1 MKKARCQMKSEPMK
15 FRKVSELHPLPEN
28 PRTINKAD
36 LDRLVDSIRINGFWE
51 HRPLAIVER
60 EGKFIVL
67 CGNQRLKAAKRC
79 KVAEVPTVLYT
90 DVTPEEEA
98 DLILRDN
105 INNGEW
111 DYNALQ
117 VETTFADVNFDF
129 IGLSFPS
136 EDEEPKKGKGKKTAK
151 AVEQADESED
161 DSTDTE
167 DDESDTDDENND
179 KEAFY
184 RSMYKDVLY
193 ESDNEMEIP
202 NLLLEMQAGK
212 VELPLSPW
220 GANSRLRKDVATYH
234 SMWMIIVLRLCS
246 KTL

>member
-1 MKKARCQMKSEPMK
+1 MKSEPMK

-136 EDEEPKKGKGKKTAK
+136 EEVGRCFSLSDFLQLSSVFDEHATKRN
-151 AVEQADESED
+151 QRI
-161 DSTDTE
+161 
-167 DDESDTDDENND
+167 
-179 KEAFY
+179 Y
-184 RSMYKDVLY
+184 
-193 ESDNEMEIP
+193 NE
-202 NLLLEMQAGK
+202 
-212 VELPLSPW
+212 W
-220 GANSRLRKDVATYH
+220 HYLRKEIKRATALH
-234 SMWMIIVLRLCS
+234 PRTNPRKGVGAIFLCLNTFNPQQA
-246 KTL
+246 KR

>member
-1 MKKARCQMKSEPMK
+1 MKSEPMK

-98 DLILRDN
+98 DLILSDK

-111 DYNALQ
+111 
-117 VETTFADVNFDF
+117 E
-129 IGLSFPS
+129 
-136 EDEEPKKGKGKKTAK
+136 
-151 AVEQADESED
+151 
-161 DSTDTE
+161 
-167 DDESDTDDENND
+167 
-179 KEAFY
+179 
-184 RSMYKDVLY
+184 
-193 ESDNEMEIP
+193 
-202 NLLLEMQAGK
+202 
-212 VELPLSPW
+212 
-220 GANSRLRKDVATYH
+220 
-234 SMWMIIVLRLCS
+234 
-246 KTL
+246 

>member
-1 MKKARCQMKSEPMK
+1 MKSEPMK

-51 HRPLAIVER
+51 HRPLAIIER

-67 CGNQRLKAAKRC
+67 CGNQRLKAAKKC
-79 KVAEVPTVLYT
+79 KVAEVPTVLYK
-90 DVTPEEEA
+90 DVTDEEEA

-129 IGLSFPS
+129 IGLDIPS

-151 AVEQADESED
+151 VVEQADESED
-161 DSTDTE
+161 STDTE
-167 DDESDTDDENND
+167 DEESDTDDEDND

-184 RSMYKDVLY
+184 RSMYKDVLMRATTKWKY
-193 ESDNEMEIP
+193 
-202 NLLLEMQAGK
+202 LTCCLKCKLVK
-212 VELPLSPW
+212 LSCHLVR
-220 GANSRLRKDVATYH
+220 GVRTADYAR
-234 SMWMIIVLRLCS
+234 M
-246 KTL
+246 

>member
-1 MKKARCQMKSEPMK
+1 MKSEPMK

-167 DDESDTDDENND
+167 DDESDTDDEITTRRLSIVQCTRMCCMRATT
-179 KEAFY
+179 KWKYLTCCLKCKLA
-184 RSMYKDVLY
+184 RLSCHLVL
-193 ESDNEMEIP
+193 
-202 NLLLEMQAGK
+202 
-212 VELPLSPW
+212 
-220 GANSRLRKDVATYH
+220 GAQTADYAK
-234 SMWMIIVLRLCS
+234 M
-246 KTL
+246 